1 MSGQQVAY
9 RRVSTTDQSTARQLD
24 GMEFDRVFEDKL
36 SGGTTDRP
44 QLIECLAYLR
54 QGDTLHVHSIDRAAR
69 NLADLLRII
78 EGLLSKGVAVKF
90 HKENLIFTGEENPF
104 QKLQLHIIGAV
115 AEFERSLIRERQREG
130 IAVAKRAGK
139 HLGRKPSL
147 SLEQRAEVRE
157 KKKAGARIADL
168 AREFD
173 VNRDTIYNALKEG

>member
-24 GMEFDRVFEDKL
+24 GIEFDRVFEDKL
-36 SGGTTDRP
+36 SGGTIDRP
-44 QLIECLAYLR
+44 QLIECLFYLR
-54 QGDTLHVHSIDRAAR
+54 QGDTLNVHSIDRAAR

-78 EGLLSKGVAVKF
+78 DRLLCKGVAVKF
-90 HKENLIFTGEENPF
+90 HKENLMFTNDASPF

-115 AEFERSLIRERQREG
+115 AEFERALIRERQREG
-130 IAVAKRAGK
+130 IAVAKKAGK

-147 SLEQRAEVRE
+147 SLEQKAEIRE
-157 KKKAGARIADL
+157 KKRAGTRIADL
-168 AREFD
+168 AREYD